1 MAFTKLNYGK
11 SWTNQADFPTY
22 QENEEQVRADLQYH
36 PDAVKAFINDTLLK
50 ALEAQAAAGN
60 LGAMQ
65 DGAAATIQSVLDS
78 HGGTLLQLAED
89 IQTLAAGGV
98 PMVAQSCGVNFT
110 AESWSAAEGG
120 AVLVIPKSDHKRE
133 NANFGYSIYQLVDGV
148 YKSGTWGAAA
158 TRMVYGT
165 DGSITLTA
173 DEAYSGRI
181 VFFGL

>member
-11 SWTNQADFPTY
+11 NWTNPADFPTY

-36 PDAVKAFINDTLLK
+36 PDAVKDFLNDTLLK

-60 LGAMQ
+60 LGAVH

-98 PMVAQSCGVNFT
+98 PTVAQSCSVNFT
-110 AESWSAAEGG
+110 AESWAKADG
-120 AVLVIPKSDHKRE
+120 AVMLVIPKSDHKRE
-133 NANFGYSIYQLVDGV
+133 NSNFGYSIYQLVDGV

-173 DEAYSGRI
+173 DEAYTGRI